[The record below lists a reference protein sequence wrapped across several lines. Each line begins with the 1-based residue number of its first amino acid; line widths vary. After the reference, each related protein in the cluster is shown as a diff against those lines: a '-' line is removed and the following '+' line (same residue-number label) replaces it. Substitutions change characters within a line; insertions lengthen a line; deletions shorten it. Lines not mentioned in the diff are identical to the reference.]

1 MRVRALLIALVMAAG
16 AALLTPTAAFADEPA
31 PGVVERTW
39 FPLRVG
45 DVGSFVARFQSR
57 LAWLGHDIDA
67 SERDASV
74 VGPSTIAAMHAF
86 DDKFAIRRTDA
97 VTKEQ
102 WDAVARIAPRPGALP
117 TSCVVA
123 SSTQPAICI
132 DMRQRLLRLVRDG
145 SVVQSMDAR
154 FGITGQ
160 ETRPGRFRVMSK
172 SRDHV
177 STIYDTPMPFALF
190 FDGDRAVHYSAFFA
204 RDGYAGAS
212 HGCVNLRERAGAR
225 ALFAAARIGTPVIVT
240 PR

>member
-1 MRVRALLIALVMAAG
+1 MRVRALLAALIIGSG
-16 AALLTPTAAFADEPA
+16 AALLAPTAALADEPT
-31 PGVVERTW
+31 PGFVERTW

-57 LAWLGHDIDA
+57 LAWLGYDIDA
-67 SERDASV
+67 SERDAAV
-74 VGPSTIAAMHAF
+74 IGPSTIRAMHAF
-86 DDKFAIRRTDA
+86 DDKFAMARADD
-97 VTKEQ
+97 VTKAQ
-102 WDAVARIAPRPGALP
+102 WDAVARVAAKPGALP
-117 TSCVVA
+117 TSCVTA
-123 SSTQPAICI
+123 SVGRAAICI

-145 SVVQSMDAR
+145 VVVQSMDAR

-177 STIYDTPMPFALF
+177 STIYDTPMPYALF
-190 FDGDRAVHYSAFFA
+190 FDGDRAVHFSAFFA

-212 HGCVNLRERAGAR
+212 HGCVNLRDRAGAR